1 MDHHC
6 PWYINIYYII
16 DYLLVSVLLDTLC
29 NFFFVKNV
37 RLLNN
42 ELSILLHYC
51 SFLLHY
57 CIIRGIIY
65 VFWNVVGL
73 YIKTMKITEKAAFI
87 LKY

>member
-16 DYLLVSVLLDTLC
+16 DYLSVSVLLDTLC

-37 RLLNN
+37 LLNN

-51 SFLLHY
+51 SFY